1 MMNIFFYS
9 TSLLFVLSSFNGLAQ
24 QKKVTILGSSTA
36 YGTGATVPDSSW
48 VGRLSA
54 YFNRNSSDGIDT
66 IVNNRAVGGYDTYK
80 SLPTGYP
87 HPVDR
92 PDPDPAVNIT
102 YVLNDLPRANAVVV
116 NYPTNDIVY
125 GYTAKEM
132 MDNLRLMYQQFT
144 QNGIRCFI
152 TTSQPRNTAS
162 DAQRAI
168 LRQLVDSIQLNFG
181 IYAINFWDDL
191 ATSDNLIKSEV
202 NSGDGIHV
210 NNLGHRLLFQRVQA
224 KNILSAVV
232 GAPLPLA
239 IKKWQAILEN
249 GAVKLSWNTTFEESN
264 TYFEIQRSKDGRD
277 FQTLYQTISSGG
289 NSNYSWTDLS
299 PFSAKNYYRL
309 KIIEPNKTSYSKII
323 LINNDLKQL
332 IASLYTDAS
341 KLHLQLNGNRG
352 RSVILSVI
360 NYSGSIIKRQSL
372 KLSGSN
378 NSIKISISDLPAGNY
393 FLRIT
398 TPDGFSEVKPF
409 TRLK

>member
-1 MMNIFFYS
+1 MINIFFVS
-9 TSLLFVLSSFNGLAQ
+9 TSLLFVLSSFNGFAQ

-48 VGRLSA
+48 VGRLGA
-54 YFNRNSSDGIDT
+54 YFNRNSIDGIDT
-66 IVNNRAVGGYDTYK
+66 TVNNRAVGGYDTYK

-92 PDPDPAVNIT
+92 PDPDPTANIT
-102 YVLNDLPRANAVVV
+102 YVLNDLPRADAVVV

-162 DAQRAI
+162 ESQRAI

-191 ATSDNLIKSEV
+191 ATPDNLIKPEV

-224 KNILSAVV
+224 RNILSVVV

-239 IKKWQAILEN
+239 IKRWQAILEN
-249 GAVKLSWNTTFEESN
+249 RAVKLSWNTTYEEPD
-264 TYFEIQRSKDGRD
+264 TYFEIQRSKDGQN
-277 FQTLYQTISSGG
+277 FQTLYQII
-289 NSNYSWTDLS
+289 NSHGDGNYSWTDLS
-299 PFSAKNYYRL
+299 PSPGKNYYRL
-309 KIIEPNKTSYSKII
+309 KIIEPNKISYSKII

-332 IASLYTDAS
+332 IESLYTDAS
-341 KLHLQLNGNRG
+341 QLHLQLNNNRG
-352 RSVILSVI
+352 RSAVFDII
-360 NYSGSIIKRQSL
+360 NHSGSLIKQQSL
-372 KLSGSN
+372 KLNGTN
-378 NSIKISISDLPAGNY
+378 NSIKISILDLPAGNY
-393 FLRIT
+393 FIRIT
-398 TPDGFSEVKPF
+398 TPDGFSEVKQF

>member
-1 MMNIFFYS
+1 
-9 TSLLFVLSSFNGLAQ
+9 
-24 QKKVTILGSSTA
+24 
-36 YGTGATVPDSSW
+36 
-48 VGRLSA
+48 
-54 YFNRNSSDGIDT
+54 
-66 IVNNRAVGGYDTYK
+66 
-80 SLPTGYP
+80 
-87 HPVDR
+87 
-92 PDPDPAVNIT
+92 
-102 YVLNDLPRANAVVV
+102 
-116 NYPTNDIVY
+116 
-125 GYTAKEM
+125 
-132 MDNLRLMYQQFT
+132 MYQQFT

-360 NYSGSIIKRQSL
+360 NYSGSIIKQQSL